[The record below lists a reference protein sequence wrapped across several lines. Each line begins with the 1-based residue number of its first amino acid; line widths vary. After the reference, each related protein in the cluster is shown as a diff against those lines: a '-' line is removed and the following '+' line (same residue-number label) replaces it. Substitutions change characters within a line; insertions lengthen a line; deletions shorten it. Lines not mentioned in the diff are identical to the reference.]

1 MFCLFNHI
9 LDSFTLAT
17 LARCGNI
24 CPFRS
29 FALHKD
35 VLAAIPIIN
44 NCLGLKISA
53 KSFTCDSPP
62 GSAASSQEEPDS
74 TDAVLLADSVTE
86 AMLDISGT
94 EV

>member
-1 MFCLFNHI
+1 MLSLLRTFINKAL
-9 LDSFTLAT
+9 LSDTKL
-17 LARCGNI
+17 
-24 CPFRS
+24 FRS
-29 FALHKD
+29 FASHQD

-44 NCLGLKISA
+44 NGFGLKISA

-86 AMLDISGT
+86 AMLHISGT

>member
-1 MFCLFNHI
+1 MLSLLRTFINKAL
-9 LDSFTLAT
+9 LSDTKL
-17 LARCGNI
+17 
-24 CPFRS
+24 FRS
-29 FALHKD
+29 FASHQD

-44 NCLGLKISA
+44 NCFGLKISA

>member
-1 MFCLFNHI
+1 M
-9 LDSFTLAT
+9 
-17 LARCGNI
+17 
-24 CPFRS
+24 
-29 FALHKD
+29 
-35 VLAAIPIIN
+35 IN
-44 NCLGLKISA
+44 NCFGLKISS